1 MKKYLTIPTAVI
13 AVGLLAAGCSDP
25 TAGGGAEP
33 GAEPGTGSADWPAQD
48 TDLTGTTL
56 TIWAAQNSNTAP
68 DAVVEGF
75 EELTGAEVEVVTI
88 PDPYEQGVQTKVAT
102 GDKPDL
108 AFWQPTGSM
117 LTALNAPTN
126 LQPLDGA
133 PWVDSYS
140 GDLADMTGIL
150 DDTRY
155 AALITSPAVE
165 GVYYN
170 KEVFSEHG
178 ITETPTDW
186 DSFLETARTLKSDGE
201 TPFFEMGGDRWA
213 TQWWVQVQLADA
225 AADGLWDRVNTGEE
239 KFTDPTILGA
249 IETYQGL
256 IEEGLFNEDIKTA
269 TFEDQA
275 DALLSGDAAMAVQV
289 NSFFGQLQ
297 AKADTE
303 ELNEKIGFFPISPT
317 GNVGTFIPDQSNALV
332 AFKTGDAD
340 REAAAR
346 QLLAYWLGDGYADFV
361 ADRDTISLRDDVP
374 TPDSVPQALLDVHA
388 SLGDSVGSMQA
399 LAVANPDL
407 YLYLADMIQ
416 GTTTPDEVAQQTQD
430 QFAQLARAQ
439 GIEGF

>member
-1 MKKYLTIPTAVI
+1 MKKYLTIPAAAF
-13 AVGLLAAGCSDP
+13 AVGLLVAGCSDP
-25 TAGGGAEP
+25 TAGPGGAGP
-33 GAEPGTGSADWPAQD
+33 GGATGAAEWPAQD
-48 TDLTGTTL
+48 TDLTGTKL

-68 DAVVEGF
+68 DAVVAGF

-102 GDKPDL
+102 GDLPDL

-133 PWVDSYS
+133 PWIEQYS
-140 GDLADMTGIL
+140 GDLADITGIL

-170 KEVFSEHG
+170 KEVFAEHG

-186 DSFLETARTLKSDGE
+186 DSFLETARTLKSEGE
-201 TPFFEMGGDRWA
+201 TPFFEMAADQWA

-225 AADGLWDRVNTGEE
+225 AKDGLWDRVNTGEE

-249 IETYQGL
+249 IETYKGL
-256 IEEGLFNEDIKTA
+256 IDEGLFNEDIKTA

-275 DALLSGDAAMAVQV
+275 DALLAGDAAMAVQV

-297 AKADTE
+297 AKADAA
-303 ELNEKIGFFPISPT
+303 ELDEKIGFFPISPT

-346 QLLAYWLGDGYADFV
+346 QLLSYWLGDGYADFV
-361 ADRDTISLRDDVP
+361 ADRDTISLQDGVP
-374 TPDSVPQALLDVHA
+374 TPDSVPQALLDAHA
-388 SLGDSVGSMQA
+388 SLGESVGSMQA

-407 YLYLADMIQ
+407 YIYLADMIQ
-416 GTTTPDEVAQQTQD
+416 GTTTPEEVAQQTQD

-439 GIEGF
+439 GLEGF